1 MNISEIKEK
10 ILISDF
16 LKQEG
21 FTPVRKSGNE
31 LFYHSPYRN
40 DQNPSFT
47 VNDAKGFWYDHGDA
61 RGGSIIDLA
70 MILYKTQNLNE
81 VLDRLRSF
89 SGQNT
94 GLVSTEKSWVY
105 SGPERQKRHEIAR
118 IKPLGHNMAIT
129 SYLQER
135 GVYDQAVES
144 GRVREVY
151 YDFIGEDG
159 QRKRYF
165 GAGWQNESGGYDIRS
180 KYGKICIAKKD
191 ILIMNGGGTGKL
203 NIFEGVINFLTA
215 LKEKQ
220 VSLKDTNIVLNT
232 LSLYRKGID
241 YVKNN
246 QPEETNLFLD
256 NGKGGDKFTR
266 LFQEA
271 IPDLKDKRH
280 LYADYGDYNDKLM
293 AEADKKQNNGLN
305 R

>member
-1 MNISEIKEK
+1 MSRAYA
-10 ILISDF
+10 S
-16 LKQEG
+16 
-21 FTPVRKSGNE
+21 V
-31 LFYHSPYRN
+31 
-40 DQNPSFT
+40 
-47 VNDAKGFWYDHGDA
+47 
-61 RGGSIIDLA
+61 
-70 MILYKTQNLNE
+70 
-81 VLDRLRSF
+81 
-89 SGQNT
+89 
-94 GLVSTEKSWVY
+94 
-105 SGPERQKRHEIAR
+105 ERQKRHEIAR

-144 GRVREVY
+144 GRIREVY

-191 ILIMNGGGTGKL
+191 ILIMNGGGSGKL
-203 NIFEGVINFLTA
+203 NIFEGMINFLSA

-232 LSLYRKGID
+232 LSLYKKGITYAKD
-241 YVKNN
+241 NRL
-246 QPEETNLFLD
+246 EEVNLFLD
-256 NGKGGDKFTR
+256 NGLGGDKFTG

-271 IPDLKDKRH
+271 IPDAKDKRH
-280 LYADYGDYNDKLM
+280 LYADYGDYNEKLM
-293 AEADKKQNNGLN
+293 TEADKKQNNGLN